1 MMFPEFMI
9 FFRLIQYQINVS
21 LRNNLLILKHAFY
34 FFRILI
40 VADVHSPYAAAARD
54 SSFNLKE
61 KKMKNKI
68 LLCLLLAFLTLAEAR
83 PAPVDTAGLGVL
95 KYEALNNQ
103 RAMGTLSYLCNVF
116 GPRLMWSK
124 GYNEAAAWIETQLK
138 EWGIPEVYFENINK
152 RGKSWTLKKSYAEMV
167 EPYTVNLIVNPKCW
181 SPGTEGLIRSEA
193 VYFKASK
200 PEEFEKYKGKLKGKI
215 VLLSDAIPF
224 RLALRPMVVR
234 FNDDTLNVLSNVTVP
249 SGEDKLKAKEEEEK
263 NNKLYTEY
271 FSFFSR
277 KVAFCKEEGAALI
290 LDAGSRQ
297 YGTNIAWGNI
307 AAVLPNDIFEFLINY
322 AGDPSIPESVPQMVV
337 SVEQYNTLID
347 LLEKN
352 KRVVI
357 EADLQVEKNGVTD
370 GFSVIAEIPGTDLKD
385 EIVMLGGH
393 LDSYTSANGVTD
405 NGTGVVACMEAL
417 RNIRTLGLRPRRT
430 IRIAL
435 WGAEEEGLIGSKH
448 HIEKHFKNDKEKLC
462 AYFNMDFG
470 VGRFRG
476 IYAEENTGAA
486 AVFKDWMAALNDPKF
501 KTVCL
506 SSVKNSDQEAFYD
519 AGLPGFAFIQD
530 PLDYF
535 RIYHTNMDYIDRVP
549 ADDLN
554 QNVYIMSAFAW
565 LAANMNGSLQIN

>member
-1 MMFPEFMI
+1 
-9 FFRLIQYQINVS
+9 
-21 LRNNLLILKHAFY
+21 
-34 FFRILI
+34 
-40 VADVHSPYAAAARD
+40 
-54 SSFNLKE
+54 
-61 KKMKNKI
+61 MKNRI
-68 LLCLLLAFLTLAEAR
+68 LLCLILAAFSFAGAQT
-83 PAPVDTAGLGVL
+83 APVDTTGLGAL
-95 KYEALNNQ
+95 KHNVYSNYGSME
-103 RAMGTLSYLCNVF
+103 TLATLCNVF

-124 GYNEAAAWIETQLK
+124 GYNNAAAWIEKQLT
-138 EWGIPEVYFENINK
+138 EWGIPKVYSENINK
-152 RGKSWTLKKSYAEMV
+152 KGKSWTLKKSYAAIV
-167 EPYTVNLIVNPKCW
+167 EPYAVNLIVNPKCW
-181 SPGTEGLIRSEA
+181 SPGTEGTIKSEA

-200 PEEFEKYKGKLKGKI
+200 PEEFEKYKGRLKGKI
-215 VLLSDAIPF
+215 VMLSDPIPF

-234 FNDDTLNVLSNVTVP
+234 FNDDTLNVLANVTVP
-249 SGEDKLKAKEEEEK
+249 SAEDKMKEKEIEEK
-263 NNKLYTEY
+263 NNKLYVEY
-271 FSFFSR
+271 FSFFAK

-307 AAVLPNDIFEFLINY
+307 AAVLPNDIFQFLIDY

-337 SVEQYNTLID
+337 SVEQYNTIID

-352 KRVVI
+352 KQVVI
-357 EADLQVEKNGVTD
+357 EANLDVEKNGVSD

-417 RNIRTLGLRPRRT
+417 RHIKSLGLQPRRT

-435 WGAEEEGLIGSKH
+435 WGAEEEGLIGSKY
-448 HIEKHFKNDKEKLC
+448 HIEKHFKSGNEKLC

-486 AVFKDWMAALNDPKF
+486 SVFKDWMAALNDPKF

-506 SSVKNSDQEAFYD
+506 SSVKNSDHQAFHD

-554 QNVYIMSAFAW
+554 QNIYIMSAFAW
-565 LAANMNGSLQIN
+565 LAANMKDGFPLN